1 VRGASMSDSILKLIP
16 SIPSFIPNST
26 AQIALM
32 EYLNSIF
39 SNTKIKISI
48 TNNIEFI
55 DCGENFQEV
64 VCPYCKQP
72 LNMEWWGET
81 MSILYEKHFIEAFFE
96 LPCCSQTTQIFD
108 LIYKENCGFSKFV
121 IEVFNPE
128 IKLTVPQL
136 SELEKILGCEL
147 KVINAYY

>member
-1 VRGASMSDSILKLIP
+1 MSDSILKLIP

-81 MSILYEKHFIEAFFE
+81 MSILYENISLKHSLNYPVAAKQ
-96 LPCCSQTTQIFD
+96 L
-108 LIYKENCGFSKFV
+108 KF
-121 IEVFNPE
+121 
-128 IKLTVPQL
+128 LT
-136 SELEKILGCEL
+136 
-147 KVINAYY
+147 

>member
-1 VRGASMSDSILKLIP
+1 MSDSILKLIP

-108 LIYKENCGFSKFV
+108 LIYKENCGFF
-121 IEVFNPE
+121 
-128 IKLTVPQL
+128 
-136 SELEKILGCEL
+136 KICNWSFQSWNQTNCPTIIWIRKNTGLWT
-147 KVINAYY
+147 KSN